1 MSLLPMPCH
10 LRFHIP
16 RPYTYTKR
24 EGRWTNLELVHDR
37 DNLSLESFI
46 GDFPPSEVDLIADE
60 DDGDVD
66 AELAE
71 VGKPV
76 GGDAVERVWVVDG
89 VDDADDVG
97 FAAFCFE
104 VLFILGAGC
113 AQCAQKVV
121 VQEGRRARDVHP
133 ESTM

>member
-1 MSLLPMPCH
+1 MSLE
-10 LRFHIP
+10 IP
-16 RPYTYTKR
+16 HSTFQPKR
-24 EGRWTNLELVHDR
+24 GGQTNLELVHDG
-37 DNLSLESFI
+37 DNLSLEGFI
-46 GDFPPSEVDLIADE
+46 RDFAPSQVDLIPDE

-71 VGKPV
+71 VGEPV

-97 FAAFCFE
+97 FAAFGFE

-113 AQCAQKVV
+113 VHCVQKVV
-121 VQEGRRARDVHP
+121 VQEGRRVRDVQP

>member
-1 MSLLPMPCH
+1 M
-10 LRFHIP
+10 
-16 RPYTYTKR
+16 
-24 EGRWTNLELVHDR
+24 WTNLELVHDR
-37 DNLSLESFI
+37 DNLSLEGFI
-46 GDFPPSEVDLIADE
+46 GDFTPSEVDLVADE

-76 GGDAVERVWVVDG
+76 GGDAVEGVWVVDG

-113 AQCAQKVV
+113 AHCAQKVV
-121 VQEGRRARDVHP
+121 VREGRRVRDVHP